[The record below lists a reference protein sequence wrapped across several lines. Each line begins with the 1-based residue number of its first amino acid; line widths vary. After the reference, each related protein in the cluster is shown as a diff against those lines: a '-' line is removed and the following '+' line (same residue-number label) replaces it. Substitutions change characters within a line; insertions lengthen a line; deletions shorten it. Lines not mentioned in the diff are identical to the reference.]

1 LRRSLASIAP
11 ALSRSFESECTI
23 ISSVG
28 ICHVARLGAVNQVT
42 DADEEM

>member
-1 LRRSLASIAP
+1 MALAP
-11 ALSRSFESECTI
+11 SRPFESECTI

-28 ICHVARLGAVNQVT
+28 ICHVARVGAVNQVT